1 MRKKYETRRA
11 VAALIA
17 LFTLLTFA
25 CAAFAEG
32 GNGDGTGGGKDKP
45 LALETS
51 SITNGAQ
58 NVPVDA
64 EIELNFN
71 KNVVHFTVRENNMK
85 CFSMTDGSGKSV
97 PVEVIMGDDQVD
109 PSIKRIVT
117 VKPKNALEPG
127 TVYMLKI
134 SKNLTSKSGVSL
146 GKDTY
151 ISFTTAAKATTTTTK
166 ATITTAKATT
176 TAAKPSSAY
185 SNPAVTVIQGT
196 PGPAASSSTAAARAS
211 TAASASQTV
220 QLSTSRAARTT
231 TTRPERTPGRNRET
245 VTASTTAAVKS
256 TTAAKTTAAVKTTAA
271 IKTTSA
277 KTVSNRVT
285 EAVTVSQTATLPET
299 SLSAAADTSAALTQD
314 EYFSSEETTTET
326 LSLSEENSEGEAE
339 ETAADSAEES
349 GNIRA
354 YLQYIISGAIA
365 IIAIPAIVIIIKKKK
380 I

>member
-1 MRKKYETRRA
+1 MRKKHETRRA
-11 VAALIA
+11 IAALIA
-17 LFTLLTFA
+17 FFTLLTFA

-51 SITNGAQ
+51 SVINGAQ
-58 NVPVDA
+58 NVGLSP
-64 EIELNFN
+64 EIVLNFN

-85 CFSMTDGSGKSV
+85 CFTMTDGSGKSV

-117 VKPKNALEPG
+117 VKPKSALEPG

-134 SKNLTSKSGVSL
+134 SKSLTSKSGVSL

-151 ISFTTAAKATTTTTK
+151 ISFTTEAKTTTTTTK
-166 ATITTAKATT
+166 AST
-176 TAAKPSSAY
+176 TAAKPTPSS
-185 SNPAVTVIQGT
+185 SKPAVTVIQGT
-196 PGPAASSSTAAARAS
+196 PVPAATASSAVTRAS
-211 TAASASQTV
+211 TSASVSQTI
-220 QLSTSRAARTT
+220 QLSTSRAARTS

-245 VTASTTAAVKS
+245 VTASTTAAKTTAAVK

-285 EAVTVSQTATLPET
+285 EAVTVSQTVTLPET
-299 SLSAAADTSAALTQD
+299 IVTAAADTSAALTQD

-326 LSLSEENSEGEAE
+326 LSSSEENSEGEAE

-349 GNIRA
+349 GNVRA
-354 YLQYIISGAIA
+354 YLPYIISGAIA
-365 IIAIPAIVIIIKKKK
+365 IFAIPAIVIIIKKKK

>member
-1 MRKKYETRRA
+1 MRKKHETRRA
-11 VAALIA
+11 IAALIA

-51 SITNGAQ
+51 SVTNGAQ
-58 NVPVDA
+58 NVGLSP
-64 EIELNFN
+64 EIVLNFN

-85 CFSMTDGSGKSV
+85 CFTMTDGSGKSV

-117 VKPKNALEPG
+117 VKPKSALEPG

-134 SKNLTSKSGVSL
+134 SKSLTSKSGVSL

-151 ISFTTAAKATTTTTK
+151 ISFTTEAKTTTTTTK
-166 ATITTAKATT
+166 AST
-176 TAAKPSSAY
+176 TAAKPTPSS
-185 SNPAVTVIQGT
+185 SKPAVTVIQGT
-196 PGPAASSSTAAARAS
+196 PVPAATASSAVTRAS
-211 TAASASQTV
+211 TSASVSQTI
-220 QLSTSRAARTT
+220 QLSTSRAARTS

-245 VTASTTAAVKS
+245 VTASTTAAKTTAAVK

-285 EAVTVSQTATLPET
+285 EAVTVSQAVTLPET

-326 LSLSEENSEGEAE
+326 LSSSEENSKGEAE

-354 YLQYIISGAIA
+354 YLPYIISGAIA

>member
-17 LFTLLTFA
+17 FFTLLTFA

-51 SITNGAQ
+51 SITNGVQ

-151 ISFTTAAKATTTTTK
+151 ISFTTAAKATTTTT
-166 ATITTAKATT
+166 TAKATT

-211 TAASASQTV
+211 TSASASQTV

-285 EAVTVSQTATLPET
+285 EAVTVSQTVTLPET

-354 YLQYIISGAIA
+354 YLPYIISGAIA